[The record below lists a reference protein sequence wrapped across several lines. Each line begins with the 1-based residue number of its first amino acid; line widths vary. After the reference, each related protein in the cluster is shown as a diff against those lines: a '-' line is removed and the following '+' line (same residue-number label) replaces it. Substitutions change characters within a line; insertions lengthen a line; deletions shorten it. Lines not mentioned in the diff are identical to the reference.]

1 MMSVQKAK
9 HVSRQKATG
18 AHFTPDKLA
27 EVIAKR
33 ILDYFKGEKNRV
45 IRVLDPACGDGELL
59 LAINKVAQSM
69 NIQLELIG
77 VDFDID
83 AINIANE
90 RLSRSGHKNFRLINK
105 DFLEMVS
112 EGDNYDLFNIEE
124 LEPVDIIIANPPYV
138 RTQILGAEKAQKLR
152 EKFNLKGR
160 VDLYQA
166 FLVAMTQ
173 QLKSN
178 GIIGVITSNRYLT
191 TKGGESTRKFL
202 VSNFNILEIMD
213 LGDTKFF
220 EAAVLPAIFFGEKK
234 NKEYQKENSNVPK
247 FFKIY
252 EQSDIEA
259 SSSVNSEFN
268 SLIELLEVNKS
279 GLYSVGDKTYS
290 ISLGKLISPE
300 NYKEPWILATEDEYE
315 WFTKV
320 NQNAYGFIED
330 FAHVKVGIK
339 TTADSVFIRSDW
351 EELPEQQIPE
361 DKLLRPIISADQA
374 NKWSV
379 SLVGNNKKVL
389 YTHEIRDGQ
398 IKAINLEEF
407 PRAKNYLE
415 SHKERLASRK
425 YVLKAN
431 RNWYEIWVPH
441 DPSLWDKPKII
452 FPDIS
457 PEPKFFYE
465 DKGSVV
471 DGNCYWIIPKKENSN
486 DILFL
491 IVGICNSKFMSKY
504 HDIAFQNK
512 LYAGRRRYLTQYVN
526 KYPIPD
532 PESIYSKEIISLVR
546 ELVNNKKET
555 QDINEI
561 ENRIEKLILRAFDIE
576 SLKY

>member
-1 MMSVQKAK
+1 MSVQKVK
-9 HVSRQKATG
+9 QVSKQKATG

-33 ILDYFKGEKNRV
+33 ILNYFKGEEKRV

-77 VDFDID
+77 VDSDID

-112 EGDNYDLFNIEE
+112 EGDNYDLFNTEE
-124 LEPVDIIIANPPYV
+124 LEPADIIIANPPYV
-138 RTQILGAEKAQKLR
+138 RTQILGAEKAQQLR
-152 EKFNLKGR
+152 KKFNLKGR

-178 GIIGVITSNRYLT
+178 GIMGVITSNRYLT
-191 TKGGESTRKFL
+191 TKGGESIRKFL
-202 VSNFNILEIMD
+202 VLNFNILEIMD

-220 EAAVLPAIFFGEKK
+220 DAAVLPAIFFGEKK
-234 NKEYQKENSNVPK
+234 SKENQKENSNVPK

-252 EQSDIEA
+252 EQNDIEA
-259 SSSVNSEFN
+259 STNVNSEFN

-279 GLYSVGDKTYS
+279 GLYSVRDKTYS

-315 WFTKV
+315 WFMKV

-379 SLVGNNKKVL
+379 SLIESNKKVL

-415 SHKERLASRK
+415 SYKERLAGRT

-457 PEPKFFYE
+457 SEPKFFYE
-465 DKGSVV
+465 DKGSIV
-471 DGNCYWIIPKKENSN
+471 DGNCYWIIPKKENDN

-491 IVGICNSKFMSKY
+491 IMGICNSKFMSKY

-526 KYPIPD
+526 KYPIPN
-532 PESIYSKEIISLVR
+532 PESIYSKEIISLVK
-546 ELVNNKKET
+546 ELVNNKKEA
-555 QDINEI
+555 QEINEI
-561 ENRIEKLILRAFDIE
+561 ENRIEELILRAFDIE
-576 SLKY
+576 SL

>member
-1 MMSVQKAK
+1 MSVQKVK
-9 HVSRQKATG
+9 QVSKQKATG

-33 ILDYFKGEKNRV
+33 ILNYFKGEEKRV

-77 VDFDID
+77 VDSDID

-112 EGDNYDLFNIEE
+112 EGDNYDLFNTEE
-124 LEPVDIIIANPPYV
+124 LEPADIIIANPPYV
-138 RTQILGAEKAQKLR
+138 RTQILGAEKAQQLR
-152 EKFNLKGR
+152 KKFNLKGR

-178 GIIGVITSNRYLT
+178 GIMGVITSNRYLT
-191 TKGGESTRKFL
+191 TKGGESIRKFL
-202 VSNFNILEIMD
+202 VLNFNILEIMD

-220 EAAVLPAIFFGEKK
+220 DAAVLPAIFFGEKK
-234 NKEYQKENSNVPK
+234 SKENQKENSNVPK

-252 EQSDIEA
+252 EQNDIEA
-259 SSSVNSEFN
+259 STNVNSEFN

-279 GLYSVGDKTYS
+279 GLYSVRDKTYS

-315 WFTKV
+315 WFMKV

-379 SLVGNNKKVL
+379 SLIESNKKVL

-415 SHKERLASRK
+415 SHKERLAGRT

-457 PEPKFFYE
+457 SEPKFFYE
-465 DKGSVV
+465 DKGSIV
-471 DGNCYWIIPKKENSN
+471 DGNCYWIIPKKENDN

-491 IVGICNSKFMSKY
+491 IMGICNSKFMSKY

-526 KYPIPD
+526 KYPIPN
-532 PESIYSKEIISLVR
+532 PESIYSKEIISLVK
-546 ELVNNKKET
+546 ELVNNKKEA
-555 QDINEI
+555 QEINEI
-561 ENRIEKLILRAFDIE
+561 ENRIEELILRAFDIE
-576 SLKY
+576 SL

>member
-1 MMSVQKAK
+1 MMSVQKVK
-9 HVSRQKATG
+9 QVSKQKATG

-33 ILDYFKGEKNRV
+33 ILNYFKGEEKRV

-77 VDFDID
+77 VDSDID

-112 EGDNYDLFNIEE
+112 EGDNYDLFNTEE
-124 LEPVDIIIANPPYV
+124 LEPADIIIANPPYV
-138 RTQILGAEKAQKLR
+138 RTQILGAEKAQQLR
-152 EKFNLKGR
+152 KKFNLKGR

-178 GIIGVITSNRYLT
+178 GIMGVITSNRYLT
-191 TKGGESTRKFL
+191 TKGGESIRKFL
-202 VSNFNILEIMD
+202 VLNFNILEIMD

-220 EAAVLPAIFFGEKK
+220 DAAVLPAIFFGEKK
-234 NKEYQKENSNVPK
+234 SKENQKENSNVPK

-252 EQSDIEA
+252 EQNDIEA
-259 SSSVNSEFN
+259 STNVNSEFN

-279 GLYSVGDKTYS
+279 GLYSVRDKTYS

-315 WFTKV
+315 WFMKV

-379 SLVGNNKKVL
+379 SLIESNKKVL

-415 SHKERLASRK
+415 SHKERLAGRT

-457 PEPKFFYE
+457 SEPKFFYE
-465 DKGSVV
+465 DKGSIV
-471 DGNCYWIIPKKENSN
+471 DGNCYWIIPKKENDN

-491 IVGICNSKFMSKY
+491 IMGICNSKFMSKY

-526 KYPIPD
+526 KYPIPN
-532 PESIYSKEIISLVR
+532 PESIYSKEIISLVK
-546 ELVNNKKET
+546 ELVNNKKEA
-555 QDINEI
+555 QEINEI
-561 ENRIEKLILRAFDIE
+561 ENRIEELILRAFDIE
-576 SLKY
+576 SL

>member
-1 MMSVQKAK
+1 MMSVQKVK
-9 HVSRQKATG
+9 QVSKQKATG

-33 ILDYFKGEKNRV
+33 ILNYFKGEEKRV

-77 VDFDID
+77 VDSDID

-112 EGDNYDLFNIEE
+112 EGDNYDLFNTEE
-124 LEPVDIIIANPPYV
+124 LEPADIIIANPPYV
-138 RTQILGAEKAQKLR
+138 RTQILGAEKAQQLR
-152 EKFNLKGR
+152 KKFNLKGR

-178 GIIGVITSNRYLT
+178 GIMGVITSNRYLT
-191 TKGGESTRKFL
+191 TKGGESIRKFL
-202 VSNFNILEIMD
+202 VLNFNILEIMD

-220 EAAVLPAIFFGEKK
+220 DAAVLPAIFFGEKK
-234 NKEYQKENSNVPK
+234 SKENQKENSNVPK

-252 EQSDIEA
+252 EQNDIEA
-259 SSSVNSEFN
+259 STNVNSEFN

-279 GLYSVGDKTYS
+279 GLYSVRDKTYS

-315 WFTKV
+315 WFMKV

-379 SLVGNNKKVL
+379 SLIESNKKVL
-389 YTHEIRDGQ
+389 YTHEIRDDQ

-415 SHKERLASRK
+415 SHKERLAGRT

-457 PEPKFFYE
+457 SEPKFFYE
-465 DKGSVV
+465 DKGSIV
-471 DGNCYWIIPKKENSN
+471 DGNCYWIIPKKKNDN

-491 IVGICNSKFMSKY
+491 IMGICNSKFMSKY

-526 KYPIPD
+526 KYPIPN
-532 PESIYSKEIISLVR
+532 PESIYSKEIISLVK
-546 ELVNNKKET
+546 ELVNNKKEA
-555 QDINEI
+555 QEINEI
-561 ENRIEKLILRAFDIE
+561 ENRIEELILRAFDIE
-576 SLKY
+576 SL

>member
-1 MMSVQKAK
+1 MSVQKVK
-9 HVSRQKATG
+9 QVSKQKATG

-33 ILDYFKGEKNRV
+33 ILNYFKGEEKRV

-77 VDFDID
+77 VDSDID

-112 EGDNYDLFNIEE
+112 EGDNYDLFNTEE
-124 LEPVDIIIANPPYV
+124 LEPADIIIANPPYV
-138 RTQILGAEKAQKLR
+138 RTQILGAEKAQQLR
-152 EKFNLKGR
+152 KKFNLKGR

-178 GIIGVITSNRYLT
+178 GIMGVITSNRYLT
-191 TKGGESTRKFL
+191 TKGGESIRKFL
-202 VSNFNILEIMD
+202 VLNFNILEIMD

-220 EAAVLPAIFFGEKK
+220 DAAVLPAIFFGEKK
-234 NKEYQKENSNVPK
+234 SKENQKENSNVPK

-252 EQSDIEA
+252 EQNDIEA
-259 SSSVNSEFN
+259 STNVNSEFN

-279 GLYSVGDKTYS
+279 GLYSVRDKTYS

-315 WFTKV
+315 WFMKV

-379 SLVGNNKKVL
+379 SLIESNKKVL
-389 YTHEIRDGQ
+389 YTHEIRDDQ

-415 SHKERLASRK
+415 SHKERLAGRT

-457 PEPKFFYE
+457 SEPKFFYE
-465 DKGSVV
+465 DKGSIV
-471 DGNCYWIIPKKENSN
+471 DGNCYWIIPKKKNDN

-491 IVGICNSKFMSKY
+491 IMGICNSKFMSKY

-526 KYPIPD
+526 KYPIPN
-532 PESIYSKEIISLVR
+532 PESIYSKEIISLVK
-546 ELVNNKKET
+546 ELVNNKKEA
-555 QDINEI
+555 QEINEI
-561 ENRIEKLILRAFDIE
+561 ENRIEELILRAFDIE
-576 SLKY
+576 SL